1 MFRLDDADPWQ
12 VEALEQADEIAAINT
27 GTYEQNVL
35 GVRTEGDQL
44 TIFAN
49 GVHVAEVEDDHFEKG
64 RVGVFVRAGKNNPYT
79 YRVKNFAYWTLE
91 EDE

>member
-12 VEALEQADEIAAINT
+12 VEPLEQADEVAAINT
-27 GTYEQNVL
+27 GPYAQNVL
-35 GVRTEGDQL
+35 GVLTEGDQL

-49 GVHVAEVEDDHFEKG
+49 GVQVAEVQDDHFEKG
-64 RVGVFVRAGKNNPYT
+64 RVGVFVRAARNNPYT

-91 EDE
+91 GDE